1 MRMWKCVRKV
11 IEYKQSRDDKY
22 DGQVSSG
29 NTGLAQRSA
38 DREVMASE
46 AQSQHMM
53 DLTKKWGKWEQ
64 GTESAGAKK

>member
-1 MRMWKCVRKV
+1 M

-29 NTGLAQRSA
+29 NTGWAQRSPA
-38 DREVMASE
+38 GDQEVMASE

-53 DLTKKWGKWEQ
+53 DPTKK
-64 GTESAGAKK
+64 